1 MSFSSGTTS
10 MPWPETDSPNGC
22 SLTGSISSYSD
33 VTTWGYFLID
43 MSCKTTKI
51 MPISSDADTSA
62 SSFNRWISS
71 PFFSGILLPLPI
83 CSQNSKQCYRSE
95 RTTWC
100 LKTRY
105 WFMPLEKLLGHAVTQ
120 RAIRLTI
127 LPLRKVPFVDIS
139 INSTTIAPLTSSTV
153 LCISQWKPL
162 SRPSVIY
169 KSLSGCLPI
178 LNVMLLI
185 LIDCCCRVSRVME
198 FNLAHST
205 CFCGIWSD

>member
-1 MSFSSGTTS
+1 MSRPEATFWLTCPVRRQKSCRSPQMQTHLPLLSTSESHRHFSVAYYCPYRSA
-10 MPWPETDSPNGC
+10 
-22 SLTGSISSYSD
+22 
-33 VTTWGYFLID
+33 V
-43 MSCKTTKI
+43 KT
-51 MPISSDADTSA
+51 A
-62 SSFNRWISS
+62 SSVTDQKRHHDASKHDIGSC
-71 PFFSGILLPLPI
+71 LRKKLP
-83 CSQNSKQCYRSE
+83 
-95 RTTWC
+95 
-100 LKTRY
+100 RY
-105 WFMPLEKLLGHAVTQ
+105 AVTQ

-153 LCISQWKPL
+153 LCISQWNPL

-205 CFCGIWSD
+205 CFCGIWSA